1 MLDAVTWGQL
11 RELIIGVAA
20 IITACGVIT
29 TWVSKKFE
37 KKVLEAVKPL
47 QDSIDEMHKRLN
59 EAELDGLKNY
69 LTGCLARIELNM
81 PMPEIEKERFWES
94 YGRYRELGGNH
105 YIKEK
110 VEDLRKDDRL

>member
-1 MLDAVTWGQL
+1 MFDAVTLEQV
-11 RELIIGVAA
+11 RELVIGVAA

-47 QDSIDEMHKRLN
+47 QDSVDEMHKRLN
-59 EAELDGLKNY
+59 DVEMDSLKNY
-69 LTGCLARIELNM
+69 LTGCLARIELEM

-94 YGRYRELGGNH
+94 YGRYREMGGNS

-110 VEDLRKDDRL
+110 VEKLKQEGKL

>member
-1 MLDAVTWGQL
+1 MFDAVTLEQV
-11 RELIIGVAA
+11 RELVIGVAA

-59 EAELDGLKNY
+59 DVEMDSLKNY
-69 LTGCLARIELNM
+69 LTGCLARIELEM
-81 PMPEIEKERFWES
+81 PMTEIEKERVWES
-94 YGRYRELGGNH
+94 YGRYREMGGNS

-110 VEDLRKDDRL
+110 GEKLKQEGKL

>member
-1 MLDAVTWGQL
+1 MFDAVTWGQV
-11 RELIIGVAA
+11 RELIIGIAA

-59 EAELDGLKNY
+59 DVELDSLKNY
-69 LTGCLARIELNM
+69 LIGSLARIELEM

-94 YGRYRELGGNH
+94 YGRYREMGGNS

-110 VEDLRKDDRL
+110 VEKLKQEGKL